1 MNEAS
6 SLRLQAVKKE
16 QERKKV
22 DKTKSKFDVNFGSD
36 DRKLS
41 LNVQIRTALNWKDT
55 DGTIAKGCTHSLQF
69 NLDEVVTNWDLYTKK
84 TINKIVYW
92 NKYCEEKE
100 VVINTKEFLC
110 FMKQLPI
117 TKGKKERFSWIIP
130 ENDWTT
136 VGDLFSGNFKSGDT
150 VFVYVPVKPAAYLT
164 RQPELDL
171 ETDNEDD
178 SDESELVLESK
189 VPTPIK
195 KEKILQRKSLPTDK
209 ILQLTVSSSDESGST
224 HENSKKRARKAS
236 PKENIDFTRPSLRK
250 KRTATQK
257 AVQSRLDKS
266 ANGDNTEYA
275 DIDKL
280 GCGDEDA

>member
-22 DKTKSKFDVNFGSD
+22 DKTKSKFDVNSGSD

-92 NKYCEEKE
+92 NKYCEKNK

-110 FMKQLPI
+110 FIKQLPI
-117 TKGKKERFSWIIP
+117 TKGKKERFSQIIIK
-130 ENDWTT
+130 NDQTILS
-136 VGDLFSGNFKSGDT
+136 DLFSGNIKLGDT
-150 VFVYVPVKPAAYLT
+150 VFMYAPIKLVAYLT
-164 RQPELDL
+164 RQPKLDL
-171 ETDNEDD
+171 ETNNKDDGNEMRA
-178 SDESELVLESK
+178 SQFLRASIIASEL
-189 VPTPIK
+189 
-195 KEKILQRKSLPTDK
+195 
-209 ILQLTVSSSDESGST
+209 
-224 HENSKKRARKAS
+224 
-236 PKENIDFTRPSLRK
+236 
-250 KRTATQK
+250 
-257 AVQSRLDKS
+257 
-266 ANGDNTEYA
+266 
-275 DIDKL
+275 
-280 GCGDEDA
+280 EDS